1 MIEVRLLLT
10 SVSSFQIPTLAV
22 TGYNID
28 EGKDS
33 FCQSSDECDLIYFSV
48 SEEFFLGISVQE
60 LFKVALS
67 LPLVFLSQA

>member
-10 SVSSFQIPTLAV
+10 SVSSFQRPILAV

-33 FCQSSDECDLIYFSV
+33 FVNLPDECDLIYFSV
-48 SEEFFLGISVQE
+48 SEEFFLGISV
-60 LFKVALS
+60 
-67 LPLVFLSQA
+67 